1 MILGF
6 AHPCIVVPDA
16 NKAKAFYQE
25 MFGFTVNSEEGW
37 SGALQVDTAIG
48 VENSH
53 VTGFMMKGHNC
64 FLEIHQYL
72 SPAQSDNQPQHLKA
86 HELGLRHL
94 AFLVDDCF
102 IEVERLQALGGSKI
116 GEPVAVADGIYAAYC
131 RDPFGNIIE
140 LCEPVTENESLTSL
154 DCITSHS
161 NFTGS

>member
-6 AHPCIVVPDA
+6 AHPCIVVTDA
-16 NKAKAFYQE
+16 DKAKIFYQE

-37 SGALQVDTAIG
+37 SGVSQVDNAIG
-48 VENSH
+48 VKNSH

-64 FLEIHQYL
+64 FLEIHQYI
-72 SPAQSDNQPQHLKA
+72 SPIQGDNQPQNLKA
-86 HELGLRHL
+86 NELGLRHL

-102 IEVERLQALGGSKI
+102 VEVERLQTLGGSKI
-116 GEPVAVADGIYAAYC
+116 GEPVEVADGIFAAYC

-140 LCEPVTENESLTSL
+140 LCEAVTENESLTSL

-161 NFTGS
+161 NFTGN